1 MNRQNILTLVL
12 AVATLALIGFTGTL
26 YFLAQVPSARPSDTP
41 PVSTLPDTNPRAG
54 GNTTVGG
61 NTGNPS
67 SNTLEIASSN
77 GGSIFVRDFTK
88 DAGVASTTPH
98 SFFLSWFP
106 NSELGTTTVESAYDI
121 SYSPEGTFFI
131 VVILKEPIG
140 EVRRSATKNL
150 IEKLGISN
158 ADVCTLVADVN
169 VPYFVNEFYSAKN
182 LGFPGCPGAEKFEGD

>member
-1 MNRQNILTLVL
+1 MNQQNILTLVL

-41 PVSTLPDTNPRAG
+41 PVSTLPGTNPQAG
-54 GNTTVGG
+54 GNTTVAG
-61 NTGNPS
+61 NTGNPPP
-67 SNTLEIASSN
+67 NTLEIASSN
-77 GGSIFVRDFTK
+77 GPILVRDFTK
-88 DAGVASTTPH
+88 DAGVASTTPP
-98 SFFLSWFP
+98 SSFLSWFP
-106 NSELGTTTVESAYDI
+106 NSEVSTTTAESAYEI
-121 SYSPEGTFFI
+121 LYSPEGTFFI

-158 ADVCTLVADVN
+158 ADICTLVADVN

>member
-1 MNRQNILTLVL
+1 MNQQNILTLVL

-41 PVSTLPDTNPRAG
+41 PVSTLLGTNPRAG
-54 GNTTVGG
+54 GNTTPAG
-61 NTGNPS
+61 TGNPPP
-67 SNTLEIASSN
+67 NTLEIASSN
-77 GGSIFVRDFTK
+77 GPILVREFTK
-88 DAGVASTTPH
+88 DIGVASTTPP
-98 SFFLSWFP
+98 SSFLSWFP
-106 NSELGTTTVESAYDI
+106 NSEVSTTTAESAYEI
-121 SYSPEGTFFI
+121 LYSPEGTFFI

-158 ADVCTLVADVN
+158 ADICTLVADVN

>member
-26 YFLAQVPSARPSDTP
+26 YFLAQVPTPRPNGTSP
-41 PVSTLPDTNPRAG
+41 INTLPGTNSQVGSNTPVV
-54 GNTTVGG
+54 GNTRK
-61 NTGNPS
+61 PS
-67 SNTLEIASSN
+67 QNTLEIASSN
-77 GGSIFVRDFTK
+77 DGSIFVRDFTK
-88 DAGVASTTPH
+88 DIGVASTTPP
-98 SFFLSWFP
+98 SSFLSWFP
-106 NSELGTTTVESAYDI
+106 NSEVATTSAESTYEI
-121 SYSPEGTFFI
+121 FYSPEGTFFI

-169 VPYFVNEFYSAKN
+169 IPYFVNEFYSGKN
-182 LGFPGCPGAEKFEGD
+182 LGFPGCSGAEKFEGD

>member
-1 MNRQNILTLVL
+1 MNQQNILTIVL

-41 PVSTLPDTNPRAG
+41 PVSTLLGTNPRAG
-54 GNTTVGG
+54 GNTTPVG
-61 NTGNPS
+61 TGNPPP
-67 SNTLEIASSN
+67 NTLEIASSN

-88 DAGVASTTPH
+88 DTGVASTTPP
-98 SFFLSWFP
+98 SSFLSWFP
-106 NSELGTTTVESAYDI
+106 NSEVGTTTAESAYEI
-121 SYSPEGTFFI
+121 LYSPGGTFFI

-140 EVRRSATKNL
+140 EVRRTATKNL

-169 VPYFVNEFYSAKN
+169 VPYFVNEFYSGKN
-182 LGFPGCPGAEKFEGD
+182 LGFPGCPSAEKFEGD